1 MANTGSPGRHIDW
14 KRRERDAEVMEKVA
28 HKYGC
33 AEKAEQAALEKY
45 LMQRQIIGS
54 TTWDP
59 ATESWIATDPN
70 NSTAAKAEE
79 AEKNEKSLDFLMK
92 VAKHG
97 SVYEAENAAMRTLN
111 HGLPLPIV
119 ANGIH
124 HGVVSMRLSCKH
136 IQNTYL
142 RIYKSVLQL
151 YICLCSTHMKNICN
165 ENNYLQGTDIGTA
178 QGGNA

>member
-1 MANTGSPGRHIDW
+1 
-14 KRRERDAEVMEKVA
+14 
-28 HKYGC
+28 
-33 AEKAEQAALEKY
+33 
-45 LMQRQIIGS
+45 
-54 TTWDP
+54 
-59 ATESWIATDPN
+59 
-70 NSTAAKAEE
+70 
-79 AEKNEKSLDFLMK
+79 MK